1 MMGLFVTFLN
11 QPVEVGAIRP
21 QFGAWLGIAPN
32 ERPDLV
38 VRFGRGPGHAAVDAA
53 AGAGGAGLKA
63 RSAKQRRNVMNWIG
77 WSALGIGLLGAAA
90 AGLAAF
96 GSSRWAGA
104 TQVQMT
110 QLEAAKLPA
119 PAGRYDAREIDGLP
133 APVRR
138 YFRAVLKDGQ
148 PFIASATFELAGTI
162 NMSATGERWKP
173 FTSTQR
179 AVTHRPGFLW
189 NGRVAM
195 LPGLAAHV
203 HDSYIAGVG
212 TLHAAM
218 LGLFTVAEVQGG
230 GEIARGELM
239 RYFAEMAWYPT
250 ALLPSQGVRWEAVDG
265 RSANA
270 TLVDGPISL
279 TLLFRFDDAG
289 LITSVHADARGSGV
303 GKDMVMRPWEC
314 SVSNYQLRD
323 GMMVPTRGGAAVL
336 RPEGRRPYFVGDLT
350 SLVYEFSP

>member
-1 MMGLFVTFLN
+1 
-11 QPVEVGAIRP
+11 
-21 QFGAWLGIAPN
+21 
-32 ERPDLV
+32 
-38 VRFGRGPGHAAVDAA
+38 
-53 AGAGGAGLKA
+53 
-63 RSAKQRRNVMNWIG
+63 MNWMR
-77 WSALGIGLLGAAA
+77 WTAVGIGLSGAAGF
-90 AGLAAF
+90 GLAAF
-96 GSSRWAGA
+96 GNSRWQAA
-104 TQVQMT
+104 TQAQMAL
-110 QLEAAKLPA
+110 LEAARA
-119 PAGRYDAREIDGLP
+119 RVPAGRYDARELDGLP
-133 APVRR
+133 ASVQR

-148 PFIASATFELAGTI
+148 PLIAAATFELAGTI
-162 NMSATGERWKP
+162 NMSTTGENWKP

-239 RYFAEMAWYPT
+239 RYFAEMPWYPT
-250 ALLPSQGVRWEAVDG
+250 ALLPSQGVRWAAVDD

-303 GKDMVMRPWEC
+303 GKDMVMLPWDC
-314 SVSNYQLRD
+314 NVSSYRLRHA
-323 GMMVPTRGGAAVL
+323 MMVPTRGGAAK
-336 RPEGRRPYFVGDLT
+336 GGKPYFVGDLA
-350 SLVYEFSP
+350 SMVFEFAP